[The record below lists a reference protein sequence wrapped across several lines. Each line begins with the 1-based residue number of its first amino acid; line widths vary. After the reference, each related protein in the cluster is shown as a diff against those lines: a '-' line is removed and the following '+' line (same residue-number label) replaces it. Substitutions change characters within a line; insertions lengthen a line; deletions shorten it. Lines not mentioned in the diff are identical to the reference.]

1 VIYFEEAL
9 RVIFANKVRSL
20 LTVTGLIIGVGAV
33 IAIQVL
39 GNSMSGAIAG
49 TLGNLSDNSFI
60 IFPGS
65 TQSNYERAMVTRS
78 DITELSAM
86 PNVAQAVPMVGA
98 SDLLRHGHEQ
108 ARYYINGDPVE
119 PFNNVPLAMGR
130 RFTAEEVD
138 SSANICVL
146 SDRAYHRLFPH
157 GGNPL
162 GQSVYAGVHRYLI
175 VGVTAPPRNGLL
187 NLQFGGNVSV
197 PYTTILRQYI
207 RGERVGAA
215 RIIVKDVSSLSL
227 TEVAAIKELRA
238 LHGNQRLE
246 YSTFDKAQLT
256 QGINQ
261 VFGAMTLVVAFIGA
275 VSLLV
280 AGIGI
285 MNIMLVSV
293 TERTREIGVRKAI
306 GATRTQV
313 LAQFFIE
320 ALLLCGIGCSIGL
333 ALGLAI
339 GWSVNT
345 FAIVKLTG
353 YTAPLPWVASAI
365 LTILFTAVV
374 TIAFGTYPAY
384 RAAALDPIEALRYE

>member
-1 VIYFEEAL
+1 MIYLEEAL

-20 LTVTGLIIGVGAV
+20 LTVTGLIIGVAAV

-39 GNSMSGAIAG
+39 GNSMSGAVSG
-49 TLGNLSDNSFI
+49 TLGNMSDNSFI
-60 IFPGS
+60 IFPGN
-65 TQSNYERAMVTRS
+65 TQSNYVRAMVTRS
-78 DITELSAM
+78 DVSALSTM
-86 PNVAQAVPMVGA
+86 SNVAQAVPMVGA
-98 SDLLRHGHEQ
+98 NDLIRHGHEQ
-108 ARYYINGDPVE
+108 ARYYMTGDPVE
-119 PFNNVPLAMGR
+119 PFSNAPLAMGR
-130 RFTAEEVD
+130 RFTQEDVD
-138 SSANICVL
+138 TAANICVL

-157 GGNPL
+157 GGDPI
-162 GQSVYAGVHRYLI
+162 GESVYAGDHRYVI

-187 NLQFGGNVSV
+187 NLQFGGNMSV

-215 RIIVKDVSSLSL
+215 RIIVKDTALL
-227 TEVAAIKELRA
+227 TATEVAAIKELRT

-256 QGINQ
+256 HGISQ
-261 VFGAMTLVVAFIGA
+261 IFGAMTVVVAFIGA

-293 TERTREIGVRKAI
+293 TERTREIGIRKAI
-306 GATRTQV
+306 GATRTKV

-320 ALLLCGIGCSIGL
+320 ALLLCGIGCGIGL
-333 ALGLAI
+333 AIGLAI

-353 YTAPLPWVASAI
+353 YTAPLPWVQSAV
-365 LTILFTAVV
+365 LTILFAAVV

-384 RAAALDPIEALRYE
+384 RAASLDPIEALRYE